1 MGIGLGLFLV
11 TLGAILK
18 FAITADVPG
27 VDLRAIGVIL
37 MVAGV
42 VAVLFNLALMMRRR
56 DQPAQGGGAE
66 YHGER

>member
-18 FAITADVPG
+18 FAITGQVPG
-27 VDLRAIGVIL
+27 VDLEAIGVIL
-37 MVAGV
+37 MVAGG
-42 VAVLFNLALMMRRR
+42 VAVVINLLLMLRRR
-56 DQPAQGGGAE
+56 DQPARGEE